1 MKKISAR
8 LLLSLSPWL
17 FSFAVFIPFVNTASA
32 QSSAPNAQLAG
43 KDLNAKVEKLLKQ
56 MTLEEKIGQTVQYSA
71 GFATGPEGSK
81 LSYDEL
87 VQRGVIGSMLNVV
100 GAEQ

>member
-17 FSFAVFIPFVNTASA
+17 LSFAAFVPFLSTASA
-32 QSSAPNAQLAG
+32 QSSVPNAQLAG

-56 MTLEEKIGQTVQYSA
+56 MTLEEKIGQTVQYSV
-71 GFATGPEGSK
+71 GFATGPQGSK
-81 LSYDEL
+81 
-87 VQRGVIGSMLNVV
+87 V
-100 GAEQ
+100 GYEEMTAKG